1 VALPVQGQ
9 LPTKGLLMALP
20 CRLHESGFMALIVGG
35 WVRDRYLG
43 RRASDIDIATN
54 ATPQQ
59 VCSLWQQQGS
69 RACARGAGGRARV
82 LGRASTSE

>member
-1 VALPVQGQ
+1 
-9 LPTKGLLMALP
+9 MALP

-59 VCSLWQQQGS
+59 VCALWGS
-69 RACARGAGGRARV
+69 RAAGLLPGGPGGGRARV
-82 LGRASTSE
+82 LGRASTTE